1 MVAACVGAMAAE
13 AVANAMT
20 DANRMFF
27 MDIPGFERTPGK
39 PLKSQAVPRSRQC
52 QTGVIGSAANSAA
65 APGRATK
72 TAQVARRGFVD

>member
-13 AVANAMT
+13 AVANAMN

-52 QTGVIGSAANSAA
+52 QTGVIGPAANSAA
-65 APGRATK
+65 AQQKAT
-72 TAQVARRGFVD
+72 QVARRGFVD